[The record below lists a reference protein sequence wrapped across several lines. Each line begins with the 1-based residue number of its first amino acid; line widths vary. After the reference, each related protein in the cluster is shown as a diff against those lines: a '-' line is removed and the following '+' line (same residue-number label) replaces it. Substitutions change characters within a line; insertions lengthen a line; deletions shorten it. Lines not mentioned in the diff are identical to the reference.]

1 MENKKDLLTLY
12 KNYIFALQTREE
24 YGEQY
29 GDTDEII
36 KQYEEKLKIKSLRKE
51 AKNEDNRFI
60 K

>member
-1 MENKKDLLTLY
+1 MEKDLLTLY

-24 YGEQY
+24 FGTQY

-51 AKNEDNRFI
+51 VKNENNRFT

>member
-1 MENKKDLLTLY
+1 MENEKDLLTLY

-24 YGEQY
+24 YGTQY

-51 AKNEDNRFI
+51 VKNENNRFT

>member
-1 MENKKDLLTLY
+1 MKNEKDLLTLY

-24 YGEQY
+24 FGTQY

-51 AKNEDNRFI
+51 VKNEDNRII

>member
-1 MENKKDLLTLY
+1 MEKDLLTLY

-24 YGEQY
+24 YGEKY

-51 AKNEDNRFI
+51 VKNENNNV
-60 K
+60 

>member
-1 MENKKDLLTLY
+1 MENEKDLLTLY
-12 KNYIFALQTREE
+12 KNYIFALQEREE
-24 YGEQY
+24 FGEQY

-51 AKNEDNRFI
+51 VKNENNRFI

>member
-1 MENKKDLLTLY
+1 MENEKDLLTLY

-24 YGEQY
+24 YGTQY

-51 AKNEDNRFI
+51 VKNENNNV
-60 K
+60 

>member
-1 MENKKDLLTLY
+1 MEKDLLTLY

-51 AKNEDNRFI
+51 NRYEDRRLCKN
-60 K
+60 

>member
-1 MENKKDLLTLY
+1 MENEKDLLTLY

-24 YGEQY
+24 YGEKY

-51 AKNEDNRFI
+51 TKENKYEKNN
-60 K
+60 

>member
-1 MENKKDLLTLY
+1 MENEKDLLTLY

-51 AKNEDNRFI
+51 VKNENN
-60 K
+60 

>member
-1 MENKKDLLTLY
+1 MKQDLIELY
-12 KNYIFALQTREE
+12 RLYLFALQTREE
-24 YGEQY
+24 FGTQY

-51 AKNEDNRFI
+51 VKNENNRFI

>member
-1 MENKKDLLTLY
+1 MEKDLLTLY

-24 YGEQY
+24 YGEKY

-51 AKNEDNRFI
+51 VKNENNRFI